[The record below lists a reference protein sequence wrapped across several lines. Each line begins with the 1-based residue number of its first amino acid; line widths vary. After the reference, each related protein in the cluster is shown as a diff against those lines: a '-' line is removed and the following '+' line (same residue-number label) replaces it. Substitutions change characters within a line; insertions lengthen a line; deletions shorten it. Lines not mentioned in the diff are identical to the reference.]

1 MNPESI
7 EWNEQRARAMVGKR
21 VLIGITR
28 VTPHG
33 KVIRQMFGTIAS
45 IDRQGVDIELEGAQ
59 AGQTTRLP
67 PDLDSFHSAGP
78 GDYLLW
84 ETGEILADPDFVS
97 AWTIREVTA

>member
-1 MNPESI
+1 MI
-7 EWNEQRARAMVGKR
+7 GKC

-28 VTPHG
+28 ITPHG
-33 KVIRQMFGTIAS
+33 KVVRQMFGTIAS

-67 PDLDSFHSAGP
+67 PDLGSFHSAGP

-84 ETGEILADPDFVS
+84 DTGEILVDPDFVS
-97 AWTIREVTA
+97 TWTIHETAA